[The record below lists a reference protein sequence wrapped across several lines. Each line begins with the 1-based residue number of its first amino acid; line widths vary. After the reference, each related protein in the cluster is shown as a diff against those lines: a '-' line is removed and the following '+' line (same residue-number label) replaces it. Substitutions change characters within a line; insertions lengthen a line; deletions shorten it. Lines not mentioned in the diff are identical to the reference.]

1 MKILW
6 GHPGHSLTQD
16 SSATWA
22 VWLWTTSKYVHQ
34 VYMHVWVHAFALC
47 KSVSAAVFMHPVA
60 HPSDMKVVG
69 SILGPCCF
77 EQVAVILMNIF
88 NPHRRCLT
96 SICFPRQMEINVV
109 KKRHRTRSKGVR
121 GVCGFHASVAY
132 MDILKEELLAD
143 CLLQF

>member
-1 MKILW
+1 MSSVTLN
-6 GHPGHSLTQD
+6 HEQVRSPGL
-16 SSATWA
+16 
-22 VWLWTTSKYVHQ
+22 
-34 VYMHVWVHAFALC
+34 HAC
-47 KSVSAAVFMHPVA
+47 VSARFC
-60 HPSDMKVVG
+60 PSDMTVVG

-77 EQVAVILMNIF
+77 EQQILMNIF
-88 NPHRRCLT
+88 NPHCRCLT
-96 SICFPRQMEINVV
+96 FICFPRQMEINVV